1 MVNRCRDKATWRY
14 DAKRRVLGP
23 ETLPLARSMR
33 CLRPRNR
40 AWGLQPCRQPVR
52 RNDSDRTCRWGD
64 LRGSVG
70 PRDRP
75 LPVSDVN
82 DVVRPMAQP
91 VGERQEEG
99 EFAGG
104 VASEPYDQ
112 TLVGGFEALPEGLEI
127 VRQAGFMD
135 VRPPRRPLARR
146 SPGDRTAAEIVG
158 AGQDFGLAAGEAQR
172 LPQAA
177 ARRIARDDVQDFHG
191 YNYVMYRVID
201 NQTSV
206 ALWF

>member
-1 MVNRCRDKATWRY
+1 MVNRCRDKTIGRY
-14 DAKRRVLGP
+14 DAERRVLGP

-33 CLRPRNR
+33 CLLPRNW
-40 AWGLQPCRQPVR
+40 AWSLQPCRQPVR
-52 RNDSDRTCRWGD
+52 RNDADRTCWWGD

-91 VGERQEEG
+91 IGERQEEG

-112 TLVGGFEALPEGLEI
+112 TLVGAFEALPERLEI
-127 VRQAGFMD
+127 VRQSRFMD
-135 VRPPRRPLARR
+135 MRPPRRPLARR

-158 AGQDFGLAAGEAQR
+158 TGQDFVLAAGEAQR
-172 LPQAA
+172 FPQAA
-177 ARRIARDDVQDFHG
+177 ARQIARDDV
-191 YNYVMYRVID
+191 
-201 NQTSV
+201 
-206 ALWF
+206 